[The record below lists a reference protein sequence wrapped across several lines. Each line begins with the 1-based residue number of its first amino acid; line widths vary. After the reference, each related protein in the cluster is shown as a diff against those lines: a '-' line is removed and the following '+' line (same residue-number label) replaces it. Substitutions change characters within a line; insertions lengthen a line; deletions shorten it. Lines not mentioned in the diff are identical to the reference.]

1 MASKKFKLTG
11 FARFFFVMIFLAPL
25 AYIGASYANGEDGIE
40 NIKNLFKGKFSSES
54 GQVKS
59 AETPS
64 ESTKTVDIPNP
75 SSSSSNVDQA
85 ELDSKDEKIQKLID
99 SNIKLQEKLDR
110 KTEELEDV
118 KEQLETIKKALNQ
131 GSGN

>member
-11 FARFFFVMIFLAPL
+11 FARFFIVMLFLAPL

-54 GQVKS
+54 SQ
-59 AETPS
+59 E
-64 ESTKTVDIPNP
+64 ESTNTSNEQTKTVDIPTP
-75 SSSSSNVDQA
+75 STSSSNVDQA
-85 ELDSKDEKIQKLID
+85 ELDSKDEKIQELID
-99 SNIKLQEKLDR
+99 RNIKLQDKLDS

-131 GSGN
+131 GSGS